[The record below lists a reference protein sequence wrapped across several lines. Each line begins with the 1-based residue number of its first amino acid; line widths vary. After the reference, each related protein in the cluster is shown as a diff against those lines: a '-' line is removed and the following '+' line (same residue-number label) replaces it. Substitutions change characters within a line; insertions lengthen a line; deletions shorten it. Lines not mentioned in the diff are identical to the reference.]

1 MSSTRGCEVEKM
13 ANDGL
18 FDGMKTALVEFE
30 VDSLKEM
37 VREALDRGVP
47 AEEIIGVLSEGMDV
61 VGEKFEVGEYFV
73 TSLIIAGETMREALG
88 VLEPFLSDEGG
99 GRRDKIVVATVA
111 GDVHDIGKNIFTTL
125 MDTAGFEVIDLGVD
139 VSAEAIVGAVKKH
152 EPAILGLSA
161 LLTTNLEQFPFIVQ
175 MLEKEGLR
183 SRLKII
189 VGGATI
195 TEEFARGAGVDA
207 YAKTAVEGV
216 NICKAWTKEK

>member
-1 MSSTRGCEVEKM
+1 
-13 ANDGL
+13 
-18 FDGMKTALVEFE
+18 
-30 VDSLKEM
+30 
-37 VREALDRGVP
+37 
-47 AEEIIGVLSEGMDV
+47 
-61 VGEKFEVGEYFV
+61 
-73 TSLIIAGETMREALG
+73 
-88 VLEPFLSDEGG
+88 
-99 GRRDKIVVATVA
+99 VA

>member
-1 MSSTRGCEVEKM
+1 MENE
-13 ANDGL
+13 GL

-37 VREALDRGVP
+37 VREALDRGVR
-47 AEEIIGVLSEGMDV
+47 AEEIISVLSEGMDV

-73 TSLIIAGETMREALG
+73 TSLIIAGETMREALE

-161 LLTTNLEQFPFIVQ
+161 LLTTNLEQFPLIVE
-175 MLEKEGLR
+175 MLRKEGLR

-216 NICKAWTKEK
+216 NICKAWTEGQ

>member
-1 MSSTRGCEVEKM
+1 M
-13 ANDGL
+13 ANVEL

-37 VREALDRGVP
+37 VREALDGGVR
-47 AEEIIGVLSEGMDV
+47 AEEIINVLSEGMDV
-61 VGEKFEVGEYFV
+61 VGEKFQVGEYFV
-73 TSLIIAGETMREALG
+73 TSLIIAGETMKEALE

-125 MDTAGFEVIDLGVD
+125 MDTAGFDVIDLGVD

-161 LLTTNLEQFPFIVQ
+161 LLTTNLEQFPLIVE
-175 MLEKEGLR
+175 MLRKEGLR

-195 TEEFARGAGVDA
+195 TEEFARGSGVDA

-216 NICKAWTKEK
+216 NVCKVWTEGP

>member
-1 MSSTRGCEVEKM
+1 M
-13 ANDGL
+13 ANVEL

-61 VGEKFEVGEYFV
+61 VGEKFELGEYFV
-73 TSLIIAGETMREALG
+73 TSLIIAGETMKEALG

-161 LLTTNLEQFPFIVQ
+161 LLTTNLEQFPLIVK
-175 MLEKEGLR
+175 MLGNEGLR

-216 NICKAWTKEK
+216 NICKAWTEEK